1 LAPGIG
7 AEPQRAFDWAVSFF
21 SAMRSVVWIRR
32 LASAGMIFGAAAG
45 LASNASCVLLDGP
58 ADLPLP
64 AIRRPTILRRQ
75 VVPSAAV
82 PLDPTQDVTW
92 SAYLDLDLS
101 SGANPQVARFDG
113 DTISGASDAPNI
125 AYVNFTPGAPR
136 AGSGSCHTI
145 HFVVALGTST
155 DDVDPDL
162 SDTIDWLIV
171 PGGNAGGCTT
181 YDGGPYSLIP
191 DAAATDASDG
201 GGD

>member
-1 LAPGIG
+1 
-7 AEPQRAFDWAVSFF
+7 
-21 SAMRSVVWIRR
+21 MRSVVWIRR

-64 AIRRPTILRRQ
+64 AIRRPTILRSQ

-82 PLDPTQDVTW
+82 PLGGFPVGGFIVPIEIPDPTQDVTW

-155 DDVDPDL
+155 DDVDPNL